1 MVEVENAFNDY
12 PQIMFGLFRV
22 SFIRLPSAVAP
33 PLLLPLLLLIC
44 IGWMNGKEG
53 LDDVVIAIL
62 VFGKQW
68 WKCLEGNNYDDYN
81 DNRYEDDDNNNSSNE
96 QL

>member
-22 SFIRLPSAVAP
+22 SFIRLPSAVG
-33 PLLLPLLLLIC
+33 PLFLPLLLLIC

-62 VFGKQW
+62 VFGKLW
-68 WKCLEGNNYDDYN
+68 WKCLEGNNYDDDN
-81 DNRYEDDDNNNSSNE
+81 DNRYEDDDNNSNE